1 MRKIWNKVKGL
12 ITNSFK
18 KKQTNEVIQYYI
30 MNEQFEIMH
39 ANEAYSEYLLTNLR
53 SLNLEFPEEEVRVIN
68 HNSGEYSW
76 FSSNVDSLYAVAENK
91 KRAIYGYGDMSM
103 REYIE
108 MMHSFA
114 EEKYLHDIEMC
125 DDSVFRVMTDC

>member
-1 MRKIWNKVKGL
+1 MRKIWIKVKEL
-12 ITNSFK
+12 IKNSFK
-18 KKQTNEVIQYYI
+18 KKQTNQVIQYYI
-30 MNEQFEIMH
+30 MNEQFEIMF
-39 ANEAYSEYLLTNLR
+39 AYEAYSEYLLRNFKRLD
-53 SLNLEFPEEEVRVIN
+53 LKFPEGEVFVIN

-76 FSSNVDSLYAVAENK
+76 FSSNVDSLYAVAENNK
-91 KRAIYGYGDMSM
+91 QAKDGYADITM

-108 MMHSFA
+108 MMHYFA